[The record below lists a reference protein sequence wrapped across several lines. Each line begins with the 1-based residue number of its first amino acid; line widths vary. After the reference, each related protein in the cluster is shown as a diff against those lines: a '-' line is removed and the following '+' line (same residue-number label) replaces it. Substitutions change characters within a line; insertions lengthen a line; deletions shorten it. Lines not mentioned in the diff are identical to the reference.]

1 MDLSRLLDLPH
12 GLRVVEARILASV
25 VEVVICSHRPTSP
38 CPRCGITSAH
48 IHSYYR
54 RTVMDVSCAGRIV
67 RLRLHMRKFRCP
79 VGVCSQKVFTER
91 LPDYVR
97 PWARKTVRLV
107 EVLTALGM
115 AVGGRG
121 TETLAPGLGLRVSDP
136 TVLRLL
142 ARRPEPAEPR
152 VEVLGVDDFA
162 FRRRRPAGSGTA
174 SGD

>member
-1 MDLSRLLDLPH
+1 M
-12 GLRVVEARILASV
+12 VEARVLASV
-25 VEVVICSHRPTSP
+25 VEVVIGSHRPASP
-38 CPRCGITSAH
+38 CPRCGSASAH
-48 IHSYYR
+48 IQSSYC

-67 RLRLHMRKFRCP
+67 RLRVPVRTCRCP
-79 VGVCSQKVFTER
+79 VGACSQRVFAER
-91 LPDYVR
+91 LSDDVR

-107 EVLTALGM
+107 AVLTALEM

-142 ARRPEPAEPR
+142 ARRPEPAQPR
-152 VEVLGVDDFA
+152 VAVLGVDAFA
-162 FRRRRPAGSGTA
+162 FRRRAARLRHRPAGSGTA